1 MPFPLPRDVHRCPYF
16 PSAPRLLTRA
26 ERRAGGEVAAPGA
39 APAAPRV
46 GFQLRGLISAG
57 AAPRL
62 PGPAPAEEGERSPGA
77 PRSLSLRGQTPQHEP
92 GCGCFFVPDGPR
104 SACRCARRNRHRSC
118 RLTLSARPVPGA
130 GAPDRRCANRRARG
144 PPVLSAAPGGT
155 RRTEG
160 RRHHRLREVMSRSR
174 PQATATVGAAERTD
188 D

>member
-26 ERRAGGEVAAPGA
+26 ERGAGGEAAAPGA
-39 APAAPRV
+39 APADPRV
-46 GFQLRGLISAG
+46 GFQLRGPISAG

-104 SACRCARRNRHRSC
+104 SACRCARRNRRRSC

-130 GAPDRRCANRRARG
+130 RPVRPTGAVLTAVHAGLPSSQQPREAHDGQRG
-144 PPVLSAAPGGT
+144 GGIAGSGRLCQGPGLKPLP
-155 RRTEG
+155 R
-160 RRHHRLREVMSRSR
+160 
-174 PQATATVGAAERTD
+174 
-188 D
+188 